1 MKKVSLII
9 KGNLIAK
16 SLINR
21 ERERE
26 REREYKN
33 NLDDQA
39 KSELFCVCS
48 KEFLDSF
55 DTNDAII
62 IEGDLKIQ
70 TFCYSGIVLV
80 TGGICCNVE
89 EVL

>member
-9 KGNLIAK
+9 KGNLIVK
-16 SLINR
+16 SLIN
-21 ERERE
+21 RERE

-33 NLDDQA
+33 NLDDQT
-39 KSELFCVCS
+39 KSELFCDCS
-48 KEFLDSF
+48 KEFIDSF